1 MPDKYPA
8 LHTAASSRLT
18 LSTPVRTSFSKE
30 HDYVQ
35 KRRIRDRD
43 HQSSSTLYCGL
54 PHIGTLQDRTGLY
67 VSLIDELR
75 EQIVERVCE
84 SVALYVEISAF
95 AQTVTDPVV
104 REIITLRYLDNLSWR
119 DIAQQLGGGNTPD
132 SVRMLLNRYLARNPG
147 QLLD

>member
-1 MPDKYPA
+1 MTKKELEQLRGINLSLERDIERLEELQSA
-8 LHTAASSRLT
+8 LCGSTSSI
-18 LSTPVRTSFSKE
+18 S
-30 HDYVQ
+30 
-35 KRRIRDRD
+35 
-43 HQSSSTLYCGL
+43 GL
-54 PHIGTLQDRTGLY
+54 PHISALQDRTGLY

-84 SVALYVEISAF
+84 S
-95 AQTVTDPVV
+95 VTDPVV

>member
-1 MPDKYPA
+1 MTKKELEQLRGVNLSLERDIERLEELQSA
-8 LHTAASSRLT
+8 LCGSTSSI
-18 LSTPVRTSFSKE
+18 S
-30 HDYVQ
+30 
-35 KRRIRDRD
+35 
-43 HQSSSTLYCGL
+43 GL
-54 PHIGTLQDRTGLY
+54 PHIGALQDRTGLY

-147 QLLD
+147 QLLE

>member
-1 MPDKYPA
+1 MTKKELEQLRGINLSLERDIERLEELQSA
-8 LHTAASSRLT
+8 LCGSTSSI
-18 LSTPVRTSFSKE
+18 S
-30 HDYVQ
+30 
-35 KRRIRDRD
+35 
-43 HQSSSTLYCGL
+43 GL
-54 PHIGTLQDRTGLY
+54 PHVSALQDRTGLY

>member
-1 MPDKYPA
+1 MTKKELEQLRGINLSLERDIERLEELQSA
-8 LHTAASSRLT
+8 LCG
-18 LSTPVRTSFSKE
+18 STSPIS
-30 HDYVQ
+30 
-35 KRRIRDRD
+35 
-43 HQSSSTLYCGL
+43 GL